1 MNKIYVMPKDNKWA
15 VKRNEEDKPIDE
27 KDTKKEAIEAAKEI
41 AIGLDASLVVLRRD
55 GTIEN
60 LGQDSVD
67 PFPDEDKGPDYNNFN
82 DEGV

>member
-1 MNKIYVMPKDNKWA
+1 MNKIYIIPKDNKWT
-15 VKRNEEDKPIDE
+15 VRRNEEDKPIDE
-27 KDTKKEAIEAAKEI
+27 KNTKQEAIEAAKEI
-41 AIGLDASLVVLRRD
+41 AVGLDAKLVVLRKD

-67 PFPDEDKGPDYNNFN
+67 PFPDKDKGPDYTDW

>member
-1 MNKIYVMPKDNKWA
+1 MNRIYVMPKNNKWM
-15 VKRNEEDKPIDE
+15 VKRNKEDEPIDQ
-27 KDTKKEAIEAAKEI
+27 KDTKQEAIEAAKEI
-41 AIGLDASLVVLRRD
+41 AIGLDASLVVLRKD

-67 PFPDEDKGPDYNNFN
+67 PFPDEDNGPDYNNWN

>member
-1 MNKIYVMPKDNKWA
+1 MNKIYVIPKNDKWT
-15 VKRNEEDKPIDE
+15 VRRNEEVKPIDE
-27 KDTKKEAIEAAKEI
+27 KNTKQEAIEAAKEI
-41 AIGLDASLVVLRRD
+41 AIGLDASLVILRKD

>member
-1 MNKIYVMPKDNKWA
+1 MNRIYVMPQKNRWV
-15 VKRNEEDKPIDE
+15 VKRNKDDEAIDE
-27 KDTKKEAIEAAKEI
+27 KNSKNEAIEAAKEI
-41 AIGLDASLVVLRRD
+41 AIGLDATLVILRKD

-67 PFPDEDKGPDYNNFN
+67 PFPDEDKGPEYNNEN

>member
-1 MNKIYVMPKDNKWA
+1 MNKIYVMPDNGKWA
-15 VKRNEEDKPIDE
+15 VRRNKEDDPMAR
-27 KDTKKEAIEAAKEI
+27 KDTKEEAIEAAKEI
-41 AIGLDASLVVLRRD
+41 ALGQEASLVVLRKD

-67 PFPDEDKGPDYNNFN
+67 PFPDEDKGPEYNNRN